1 VTTTIMNT
9 KKILL
14 VDDEP
19 DLTMV
24 FSMALEDNGFK
35 VDFFNDPL
43 LALSEFKK
51 GSYDLILL
59 DYKMPNMNGFELYTE
74 IIKIDDKVKVCF
86 ISAYEECYEGLRK
99 KFQTSSDSSVYD
111 REQITLFIQKPIEID
126 DLVRKVT
133 EELAH

>member
-1 VTTTIMNT
+1 MNT

-86 ISAYEECYEGLRK
+86 ITAFAEKEVSVLLNVIIWKRECKMLYFK
-99 KFQTSSDSSVYD
+99 T
-111 REQITLFIQKPIEID
+111 
-126 DLVRKVT
+126 
-133 EELAH
+133 H